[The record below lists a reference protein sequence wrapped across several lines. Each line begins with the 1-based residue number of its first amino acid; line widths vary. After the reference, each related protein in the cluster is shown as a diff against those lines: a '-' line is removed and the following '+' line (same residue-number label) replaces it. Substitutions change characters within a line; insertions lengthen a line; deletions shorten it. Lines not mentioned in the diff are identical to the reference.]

1 MSANLFDAAAERL
14 AIDTGL
20 PVSQARLR
28 VANTDVEPFGPLFA
42 TVCDWCPEA
51 RASSAKHDAAYACEC
66 GRVYRDYAELIDE
79 DPIVVETTADDAARF
94 CPECE
99 ADLIGNDPHFVGCL
113 ADTD

>member
-51 RASSAKHDAAYACEC
+51 RAASAKHDTSYSCEC
-66 GRVYRDYAELIDE
+66 GRVYRDFAELAQ
-79 DPIVVETTADDAARF
+79 DPDDAARF
-94 CPECE
+94 CSACG
-99 ADLIGNDPHFVGCL
+99 ADTIGNDPHAQGCP
-113 ADTD
+113 AEAAP

>member
-28 VANTDVEPFGPLFA
+28 VANTDIEPFGPLFA
-42 TVCDWCPEA
+42 IECDWCPEA

-66 GRVYRDYAELIDE
+66 GRVYRDYAEPAQ
-79 DPIVVETTADDAARF
+79 DPDDAARF
-94 CPECE
+94 CSACG
-99 ADLIGNDPHFVGCL
+99 ADTIGNDPHAQGCP
-113 ADTD
+113 AEAAP